1 MRGWDERQQ
10 PGYTI
15 SATTSTSQCS
25 SLCLSFSQ
33 EDIQRGRWAIS
44 LRIIFEEDMTVRLE
58 ERKKLGDRKKG
69 KMEVAF
75 IGRVNP

>member
-1 MRGWDERQQ
+1 
-10 PGYTI
+10 
-15 SATTSTSQCS
+15 
-25 SLCLSFSQ
+25 
-33 EDIQRGRWAIS
+33 
-44 LRIIFEEDMTVRLE
+44 MTVRLE